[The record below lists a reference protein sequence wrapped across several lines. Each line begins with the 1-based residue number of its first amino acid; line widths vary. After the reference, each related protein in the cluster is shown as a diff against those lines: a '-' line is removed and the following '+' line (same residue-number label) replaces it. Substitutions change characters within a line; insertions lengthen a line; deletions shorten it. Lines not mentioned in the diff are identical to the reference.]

1 MLSRTALRSSRL
13 LLSRTQQA
21 QHPAVATRTFSS
33 TAAAII
39 DSSNDEF
46 MTNAASCNYSPL
58 EQFLTHGGDDRSLIF
73 TDTGTNK
80 YHIAPR
86 PIASDAIFRGSCTCN
101 APTERGYQAAAQL
114 YENTISTSNDLD
126 ATLKEIFE
134 NQRDRIAKCLE
145 LPEGTE
151 VVLCPSGSD
160 AEYIPIV
167 MARQL
172 IQNPSRKMKN
182 YVTQLKEIG
191 AGSSVAS
198 GGLYFSTHAPL
209 TGRLSEEEQNKG
221 LKGFATPSLEEIS
234 IPARERS
241 GSVIDGSQTITDMAA
256 ADQDSYTL
264 LHGVFGGKTGLR
276 DAVMPGSNDSTMGII
291 DACQG
296 RFSLEEL
303 HGWLANDSVVLFT
316 GSKFYQA
323 PPFCGAVFIPPNMAA
338 QLSQLPA
345 PEPKEMFDSLSGF
358 VTDKELSPCLVNS
371 WGPLLKNS
379 QRNNVG
385 LALRWE
391 AGLAGME
398 ALSGTPDPQRVQ
410 AVEEWANQV
419 TAMVQDES
427 AYLDAWCIERSII
440 SIRLKKGDDGWLNMD
455 ELRNVYRLMS
465 LDLSSVPVNDS
476 NNVLQY
482 AVNLGQPVD
491 VAESHAILRI
501 ALGSESLAS
510 YIQNPSATLAEDQTA
525 VKKLAAVAKY
535 YDEICQSG
543 I

>member
-1 MLSRTALRSSRL
+1 M
-13 LLSRTQQA
+13 
-21 QHPAVATRTFSS
+21 
-33 TAAAII
+33 TAAAAC
-39 DSSNDEF
+39 DYSN
-46 MTNAASCNYSPL
+46 L
-58 EQFLTHGGDDRSLIF
+58 ESFLTHGGDDRSLIF

-101 APTERGYQAAAQL
+101 APTERGYAAATKL
-114 YENTISTSNDLD
+114 YEEQIANSTDLN
-126 ATLKEIFE
+126 ATLTSVFQ
-134 NQRDRIAKCLE
+134 NQRDRIAACLE

-172 IQNPSRKMKN
+172 VQDPNKKMVN

-209 TGRLSEEEQNKG
+209 TGRLSEEEQKAG
-221 LKGFATPSLEEIS
+221 LTGFTSLKEVS
-234 IPARERS
+234 IPARERN
-241 GSVIDGSQTITDMAA
+241 GIVVDGSQTVLDMAA
-256 ADQDSYTL
+256 KDGDAGYTL
-264 LHGVFGGKTGLR
+264 VHGVFGGKTGLR
-276 DAVMPGSNDSTMGII
+276 DGVMPGSSSDSMGIV

-303 HGWLANDSVVLFT
+303 HGWLAQDSVVLFT

-323 PPFCGAVFIPPNMAA
+323 PPFCGAVFIPKEMAQ
-338 QLSQLPA
+338 QLSNLPA
-345 PEPKEMFDSLSGF
+345 PEPKEMFESLSGF
-358 VTDKELSPCLVNS
+358 VTDKELSPCLSS
-371 WGPLLKNS
+371 WIPFLENS

-398 ALSGTPDPQRVQ
+398 ALSGTPDPQRVA
-410 AVEEWANQV
+410 AVEEWATQV
-419 TAMVQDES
+419 TAMVS
-427 AYLDAWCIERSII
+427 AQSEQLDAWCIERSII
-440 SIRLKKGDDGWLNMD
+440 SIRLKKSDGWRNMT
-455 ELRNVYRLMS
+455 ELREVYRLMS
-465 LDLSSVPVNDS
+465 LDLSSVSLPS
-476 NNVLQY
+476 ASPEEAEALKI

-501 ALGSESLAS
+501 ALGSESLAE
-510 YIQNPSATLAEDQTA
+510 YISSPSQTLAQDQTA
-525 VKKLAAVAKY
+525 VNKLAAVAKY
-535 YDEICQSG
+535 YDDIVASG